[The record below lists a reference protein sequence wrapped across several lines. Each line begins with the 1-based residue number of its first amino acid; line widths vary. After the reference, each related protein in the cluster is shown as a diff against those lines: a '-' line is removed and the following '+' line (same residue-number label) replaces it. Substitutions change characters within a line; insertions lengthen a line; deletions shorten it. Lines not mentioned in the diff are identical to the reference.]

1 MTRPLSCGKKLSLFS
16 SLKVSRAEPAVGR
29 DGRLLTPG
37 RTGIAGGPDR
47 SGSEEDS
54 GSERTV
60 MRLIPHQPTGRRSRY
75 RWLSALVAA
84 LALVAVFAGVSSRG
98 AHPGSLRAKDA
109 AASATLLSQGK
120 TATASSVE
128 NSSFPASAAVDGNTS
143 TRWSSAFS
151 DPQWLEVDLGAS
163 ATISQVTLQWEAAY
177 GKAFQIQ
184 TSTDNTNWTTI
195 YSTTTGTGGTQTLN
209 VTGPGRDVR
218 MYGPARGTQYGYS
231 LYEFQVYGTSGSTST
246 NCNTTDAA
254 LNHPATSSSTE
265 SAAYP
270 ASDAVDG
277 NTSTRWSSAFSD
289 PQWLEVDLGASQT
302 ICEVTLDWEAAYAS
316 AFQIQASADGSN
328 WTTIYSTTS
337 GTGGTQTL
345 SVNGTG
351 RYIRM
356 YGTTR
361 ATPYG
366 YSLWEFG
373 VYTTTGG
380 TTGGGGGGG
389 SSGTGAPPAS
399 FWGNTSAIPAATKV
413 LEVAIVNQTNGQ
425 YPDSQVYWSFNGQ
438 EESIAQQPYIDMP
451 ANSAGRMYFYLG
463 SPNAPYYDFI
473 EFTVGASSINVDTT
487 RVDRF
492 GLKLALLLHGKDGSN
507 QEVGENY
514 ATFQESRSAT
524 FTRFQNAVPTEF
536 KELATAT
543 APYGIPP
550 PGNDAAFQT
559 GGQYANYMTS
569 YAAANGD
576 SSDSTAQIFGCGGTL
591 SAKPTLCAGLD
602 RHRAQVAAARQA
614 NPANCYQAAPANY
627 YAQFWHQN
635 AINGLQYGFPYDDDA
650 GQSSDIS
657 VSNPQYMVVAVGW

>member
-1 MTRPLSCGKKLSLFS
+1 
-16 SLKVSRAEPAVGR
+16 
-29 DGRLLTPG
+29 
-37 RTGIAGGPDR
+37 
-47 SGSEEDS
+47 
-54 GSERTV
+54 
-60 MRLIPHQPTGRRSRY
+60 MRLIPHTETWRRSRY
-75 RWLSALVAA
+75 RLLSTVIAA
-84 LALVAVFAGVSSRG
+84 LALIAAFAGSTVHG
-98 AHPGSLRAKDA
+98 AKIGPASARNA
-109 AASATLLSQGK
+109 AATATLLSQGK

-151 DPQWLEVDLGAS
+151 DPQWLQVDLGSSAS
-163 ATISQVTLQWEAAY
+163 ISQVVLNWEAAY
-177 GKAFQIQ
+177 ATAFQIQ
-184 TSTDNTNWTTI
+184 TSPDGTTWTTI

-209 VTGPGRDVR
+209 VTGTGRYVR
-218 MYGPARGTQYGYS
+218 MYGTTRATPYGYS
-231 LYEFQVYGTSGSTST
+231 LWEFQVYGTSGSTGSS
-246 NCNTTDAA
+246 CNATDAA
-254 LNHPATSSSTE
+254 LNHPATASSLE
-265 SAAYP
+265 SSAYP
-270 ASDAVDG
+270 ASAAFDG

-289 PQWLEVDLGASQT
+289 PQWLQVDLGTSQT
-302 ICEVTLDWEAAYAS
+302 ICEVTLDWETAYAT
-316 AFQIQASADGSN
+316 AFQIQTSPDGTT
-328 WTTIYSTTS
+328 WTTIYSTTT

-345 SVNGTG
+345 SVTGTG
-351 RYIRM
+351 RYVRM

-380 TTGGGGGGG
+380 TGGGGGGG
-389 SSGTGAPPAS
+389 SGAPPAS
-399 FWGNTSAIPAATKV
+399 FWGNTSAIPAASNV
-413 LEVAIVNQTNGQ
+413 LEVSIVNRTNGK

-492 GLKLALLLHGKDGSN
+492 GLKLALLLHGHDGSN

-514 ATFQESRSAT
+514 ATFTESRSAT

-536 KELATAT
+536 KELATDQ
-543 APYGIPP
+543 APYGIPS
-550 PGNDAAFQT
+550 PGNDPAFQP
-559 GGQYANYMTS
+559 GGAYANYYTS
-569 YAAANGD
+569 YAASVGD
-576 SSDSTAQIFGCGGTL
+576 TSDSTAQIFGCGGTL
-591 SAKPTLCAGLD
+591 SANPPLCAGLN
-602 RHRAQVAAARQA
+602 RHVAQLPTAEQS
-614 NPANCYQAAPANY
+614 NPANFYQAAPANY
-627 YAQFWHQN
+627 YAQFWHAN

-657 VSNPQYMVVAVGW
+657 VSGPQYLIVAVGW